1 MSDDIF
7 NDLRSASNEPTEA
20 ILVSSDLLIE
30 AAEEIERLRALVSS
44 DLLIEAAE
52 EIDRLRQLITTWADA
67 EDLLEYDVDDPWSD
81 LRKAVGR

>member
-20 ILVSSDLLIE
+20 I
-30 AAEEIERLRALVSS
+30 LVSS

>member
-30 AAEEIERLRALVSS
+30 AAEEIDRLRA
-44 DLLIEAAE
+44 
-52 EIDRLRQLITTWADA
+52 LITTWADA
-67 EDLLEYDVDDPWSD
+67 FDRVEYWQLNDGSELDAYYSAVNA